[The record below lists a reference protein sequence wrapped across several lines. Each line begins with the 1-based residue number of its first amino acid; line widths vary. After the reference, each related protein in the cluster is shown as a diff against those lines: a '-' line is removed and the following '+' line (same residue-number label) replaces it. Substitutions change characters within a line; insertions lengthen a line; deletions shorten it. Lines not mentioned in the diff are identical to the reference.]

1 MPLQWTLCEIYTHC
15 RGETCT
21 STIITLAL
29 AASPG
34 SGRRFVES
42 SMFSVIK
49 KSASFDFTA
58 SLQARLALA
67 LLICCQCTC
76 VNPLLPAALA
86 LQVEKGG
93 ETIDDNLLVL
103 PTVSNKP
110 TGRRQVANATG
121 FDDRDEAR
129 AALEKGEMSARVK
142 QIADIT
148 ETANL
153 VAELRKVQ
161 NQLRSVQPDQ
171 AGGAE
176 HSASL
181 LKLIYLRGK
190 VVQYLQTASFEVNA
204 VKAEVELAIA
214 KIDDARAQIVERRA
228 RVLKRNSIINF
239 VSGGVTKMVG
249 YSLAIASSDLPTNL
263 LEILDGG
270 IQSSLSGM
278 AVKEQE
284 EEKHFNQAVPPL
296 LLTIIDNNNDTTHN
310 YPASVWQYLSGH
322 SFSGEEIISESTQ
335 NLGGDT
341 TGGETRRGKLIAAW
355 STSGM
360 LGRHRAPLIKGV
372 HPPMARVGQGK
383 SVTAQLLEDR
393 AAMLSDLKSVVAQ
406 MNSNLMQL
414 SQLVKASYLQDPPL

>member
-1 MPLQWTLCEIYTHC
+1 MSSVRKDFPYYSFSDRSQLIIALISLIFSHCLCPDLFA
-15 RGETCT
+15 
-21 STIITLAL
+21 SAAL
-29 AASPG
+29 AAQAEKYAEAVDQNLLVMPA
-34 SGRRFVES
+34 SGRRLT
-42 SMFSVIK
+42 
-49 KSASFDFTA
+49 D
-58 SLQARLALA
+58 
-67 LLICCQCTC
+67 
-76 VNPLLPAALA
+76 
-86 LQVEKGG
+86 
-93 ETIDDNLLVL
+93 
-103 PTVSNKP
+103 
-110 TGRRQVANATG
+110 RRQVANATG
-121 FDDRDEAR
+121 FDDRDEGR

-148 ETANL
+148 ETTTI
-153 VAELRKVQ
+153 VAELRKLQ
-161 NQLRSVQPDQ
+161 NQLRGVPTGQLT
-171 AGGAE
+171 GADR
-176 HSASL
+176 SASIVR
-181 LKLIYLRGK
+181 LIYLRGK
-190 VVQYLQTASFEVNA
+190 LVQYLQTVSFEVNA

-249 YSLAIASSDLPTNL
+249 YSLAIASNDLPTNL

-284 EEKHFNQAVPPL
+284 EEKHFDQAVPTL
-296 LLTIIDNNNDTTHN
+296 LSTIIDNNNDTTRN
-310 YPASVWQYLSGH
+310 YPSSVWQYLTSQ
-322 SFSGEEIISESTQ
+322 SFNGEEIISESTQ